1 MAFEKYCPSLNMSLR
16 WNTASISR
24 VVRELQR
31 STKMRGKRSVARG
44 LTLTSVLVD
53 PVPPSRFSTISG
65 QAREET
71 GYAAGNHGHCNQP
84 VTRFSFKIAYRDLRV
99 RLYFRFGRTI
109 EYHREKIIFNDK
121 TRTEHVSVN
130 YNLKK

>member
-16 WNTASISR
+16 WNTAPISR

-31 STKMRGKRSVARG
+31 STKMRGKRSVVRG

-53 PVPPSRFSTISG
+53 PVPPHVSQPFL
-65 QAREET
+65 AREET

-99 RLYFRFGRTI
+99 RLYFRFERTI